1 MQTEMNVSKTGS
13 IIGNSPELMEVLRAA
28 DLVAVTDVAIMIS
41 GETGTGK
48 DLLAKHIHTNSRRH
62 DKPFITVN
70 CAALPESLAE
80 SLLFGHLQGAF
91 TGATSPRKG
100 FIAEA
105 DGGTLLL
112 DEIGEMPAAIQAKL
126 LRFLESGEYQPLGM
140 VDAQHADVRIIAAT
154 NSNLIE
160 DVEAGSFRRDLYFR
174 LNVVPLE
181 VPPLRHRTGDLVKL
195 LHAINY
201 KLANDHDLQ
210 TPNYTPAA
218 ISAMEK
224 YDWPG
229 NIRELRNF
237 IERMLIL
244 FNGREIDITNLPRE
258 ISNQANRKY
267 GNLFNLPTE
276 GVDLESLEI
285 GLMNQAL
292 QASNG
297 NKSRAARLL
306 GLTRDTFLY
315 RLKKYAI

>member
-1 MQTEMNVSKTGS
+1 MNTENDTINGD
-13 IIGNSPELMEVLRAA
+13 SPELMEVLRAA
-28 DLVAVTDVAIMIS
+28 DLVAATDVAVLIT

-48 DLLAKHIHTNSRRH
+48 DLLAQRIHKSSRRH

-70 CAALPESLAE
+70 CASLPESLAE

-91 TGATSPRKG
+91 TGATSPRNG

-112 DEIGEMPAAIQAKL
+112 DEIGEMPAAVQAKL
-126 LRFLESGEYQPLGM
+126 LRFLESGEYQPLGT
-140 VDAQHADVRIIAAT
+140 VDARHANVRLIAAT
-154 NSNLIE
+154 NCKLL
-160 DVEAGSFRRDLYFR
+160 DAVEAGTFRHDLYFR

-181 VPPLRHRTGDLVKL
+181 VPPLRKRTGDLAQLLKALNDKL
-195 LHAINY
+195 S
-201 KLANDHDLQ
+201 HDYELQ
-210 TPNYTPAA
+210 SPDYTEAA
-218 ISAMEK
+218 IRWMER
-224 YDWPG
+224 YSWPG

-237 IERMLIL
+237 LERMTIL
-244 FNGREIDITNLPRE
+244 FNGGVVDVSNLPVE
-258 ISNQANRKY
+258 MKTESSSSVVD
-267 GNLFNLPTE
+267 LFRLPAD

-292 QASNG
+292 DVSNG

-315 RLKKYAI
+315 RLKKYAL

>member
-1 MQTEMNVSKTGS
+1 MNSENNMINGD
-13 IIGNSPELMEVLRAA
+13 SPELMEVLRAA
-28 DLVAVTDVAIMIS
+28 DLVAVTDVAVLIT

-48 DLLAKHIHTNSRRH
+48 DLLAQRIHSNSRRH
-62 DKPFITVN
+62 DKSFITVN
-70 CAALPESLAE
+70 CASLPESLAE

-112 DEIGEMPAAIQAKL
+112 DEIGEMPAPVQAKL
-126 LRFLESGEYQPLGM
+126 LRFLESGEYQPLGT
-140 VDAQHADVRIIAAT
+140 VDARHANVRLIAAT
-154 NSNLIE
+154 NSRLL
-160 DVEAGSFRRDLYFR
+160 DAVEEGTFRRDLYFR

-181 VPPLRHRTGDLVKL
+181 VPPLRNRTGDLSQL
-195 LHAINY
+195 LQALND
-201 KLANDHDLQ
+201 KLAREHELQ
-210 TPNYTPAA
+210 APDYTEAA
-218 ISAMEK
+218 IRWMEK
-224 YDWPG
+224 YPWPG

-244 FNGREIDITNLPRE
+244 FNGGVVDVSNLPAEMQPESPSSVADMFR
-258 ISNQANRKY
+258 
-267 GNLFNLPTE
+267 LPAE

-292 QASNG
+292 HISNG

-315 RLKKYAI
+315 RLKKYAL